1 MNKERDRLLKQM
13 EKLARCKANDAVKLA
28 FLDGSRLEE
37 VDGLDLTP
45 LTGFK
50 CSDKGGVEIQLV
62 DRLAA
67 LRLLV
72 ELSDGQESQQAAEFF
87 QAWERKAG
95 QGEREES

>member
-28 FLDGSRLEE
+28 FL
-37 VDGLDLTP
+37 
-45 LTGFK
+45 
-50 CSDKGGVEIQLV
+50 DKGGVEIQLV